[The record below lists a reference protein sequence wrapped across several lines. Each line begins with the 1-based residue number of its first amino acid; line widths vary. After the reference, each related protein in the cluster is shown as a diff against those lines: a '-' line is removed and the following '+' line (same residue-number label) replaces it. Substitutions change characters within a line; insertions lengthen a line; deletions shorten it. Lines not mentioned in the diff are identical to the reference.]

1 MSTEASF
8 ELFRKELS
16 RLVDAFHRN
25 IGHYQDQGYDESS
38 LRNDFLNPFWRAL
51 GWDIENRAGLPQPLR
66 EVQIETRVHIAGRQ
80 KRADYIFRTDGIDR
94 FVSEAKRPTEELG
107 RKAAYQSQRYAFNL
121 KLLIAT
127 LTNFKTL
134 QVFVVGGR
142 PEQDS
147 PWDVCRQWHYT
158 EYEDKA
164 EEIWNLFAYRN
175 VAATSLDR
183 FVASFPKKPLK
194 GKARQGWLIALER
207 VRTVDAEFLAYIEQQ
222 RIMLAKDLLSEN
234 KRHKWTSSLLNECTQ
249 RILDRVLFIRICED
263 RDIDTGRSLELIVQ
277 EWESIGA
284 GRPRLYRLLVSHFR
298 SLDESFNGALFKKGH
313 ESENVAVSDEYLA
326 DFIKDLSSEDSPYLF
341 STLPVEILGQ
351 VYERFIGKAV
361 RLKKGRTVDVVLKPE
376 ARKAGGIYYTP
387 RYVVD
392 YIVEQTVGKLLQGK
406 APKDVATLKIL
417 DPACGSGSFLL
428 RVFER
433 ICEHYQRWLQQHPEQ
448 QRRETCYRDE
458 QGNLHLT
465 THLKRQIML
474 QNVYGVDLDSS
485 AVEVTMLSL
494 YLKILEGETRTTLG
508 KQQTLFP
515 KETFLPN
522 LTDNVKCGNSL
533 IANDYYKGQQMML
546 GEDPDARP
554 VNAFDWEREFP
565 WVNKPERFSAVV
577 GNPPWG
583 ADYTE
588 DERRYLSHRYK
599 RSVAR
604 MIDSYIYFTDQ
615 VTRLLNEN
623 APFSFIIPSTM
634 LNQVDAKPIRGIL
647 LDRGLSI
654 LVSLGQGIFGPKP
667 LNTSTIFVSEPR
679 KNEDLIGMRDLS
691 MLSISERQEN
701 LYSLY
706 NFSWKDWKGFVT
718 EDPHFTFFVVN
729 DTKPVALLTKLRRA
743 HPLLFEAVDGEIQ
756 RGVSPDVVDMH
767 VLDRKTQSR
776 KRLEKE
782 ILRKSL
788 SGTQIK
794 RYHPWA
800 SDQYIIYATRETDLR
815 LYPRAARHIKA
826 LRKLNTC
833 KEAKKGK
840 HPWWALHRAREPKI
854 FASPK
859 FIGLTT
865 NKTIELVYDE
875 KDSLYVTDA
884 MYVFSF
890 RERVD
895 PWAAMAVLQSRL
907 FLFLYRV
914 ANQGESRVIPQ
925 VKAAKLGG
933 IPFPDLRQSKHAE
946 LLSNL
951 SKTMCSLSEQLSSE
965 KSEHGRTELERRISS
980 TDDEIDALV
989 YKVYGLT
996 DAEMKIVEEFRVIAV
1011 RGNEEAEGAEK
1022 EAETLELEY
1031 PNAR

>member
-1 MSTEASF
+1 MPTDARFDAFKE
-8 ELFRKELS
+8 ELS
-16 RLVDAFHRN
+16 RLVDAFHKN
-25 IGHYQDQGYDESS
+25 VGHYEDQGYDESS

-66 EVQIETRVHIAGRQ
+66 DVQVETRVHIAGRQ

-94 FVSEAKRPTEELG
+94 FVSEAKRPTEELT
-107 RKAAYQSQRYAFNL
+107 RKSAYQAQRYAFNL
-121 KLLIAT
+121 KLLIAA
-127 LTNFKTL
+127 LTNFETF

-158 EYEDKA
+158 EYKDRA
-164 EEIWNLFAYRN
+164 EEIWNLFAHQN
-175 VAATSLDR
+175 VAANSLDR
-183 FVASFPKKPLK
+183 FIASFPKKPLN

-222 RIMLAKDLLSEN
+222 RVILAKDLLSEN
-234 KRHKWTSSLLNECTQ
+234 KKYKWTSSLLNECTQ
-249 RILDRVLFIRICED
+249 RILDRILFIRICED

-277 EWESIGA
+277 DWESMEVGK
-284 GRPRLYRLLVSHFR
+284 PPLYRVLVSHFR
-298 SLDESFNGALFKKGH
+298 SLDESFNGALFRKGH

-361 RLKKGRTVDVVLKPE
+361 RLTRGRNVKVELKPE
-376 ARKAGGIYYTP
+376 ARKAEGVYYTP

-392 YIVEQTVGKLLQGK
+392 YIVERTVGKLLEGK
-406 APKDVATLKIL
+406 APKDVAKVKVV

-433 ICEHYQRWLQQHPEQ
+433 ICEHYLRWLQQHPEQ
-448 QRRETCYRDE
+448 QRNENCYRDE

-522 LTDNVKCGNSL
+522 LTDNIKCGNSL
-533 IANDYYKGQQMML
+533 IANDYYKDKQMML
-546 GEDPDARP
+546 GEDPEARP
-554 VNAFDWEREFP
+554 INAFEWDKEFP
-565 WVNKPERFSAVV
+565 WVNEPEKFTAVV

-583 ADYTE
+583 AEYTE
-588 DERRYLSHRYK
+588 DERKYLAHRYK

-604 MIDSYIYFTDQ
+604 MIDSYIYFIDQ
-615 VTRLLNEN
+615 ATRLLNKN
-623 APFSFIIPSTM
+623 ASLSFIIPSTM
-634 LNQVDAKPIRGIL
+634 LNQVDAKPIREIL
-647 LDRGLSI
+647 LNRGLSI

-679 KNEDLIGMRDLS
+679 KNEDLIAMRDLS
-691 MLSISERQEN
+691 MLSILERQEN
-701 LYSLY
+701 LFNLY
-706 NFSWKDWKGFVT
+706 NFGWKEWKSFVT

-729 DTKPVALLTKLRRA
+729 DTKPVALLTKLRKN
-743 HPLLFEAVDGEIQ
+743 HPLFSQVINGEIQ
-756 RGVSPDVVDMH
+756 RGVSPDVVEMH
-767 VLDRKTQSR
+767 VLSKKAQS
-776 KRLEKE
+776 KEKLEKD

-794 RYHPWA
+794 RYQPWT

-815 LYPRAARHIKA
+815 EYPRAAKYIKKS
-826 LRKLNTC
+826 RKLNTC
-833 KEAKKGK
+833 KEVKRGK
-840 HPWWALHRAREPKI
+840 HPWWAVHRAREPKI
-854 FASPK
+854 FTSPK

-865 NKTIELVYDE
+865 KKTIELVYDE

-884 MYVFSF
+884 MYVFSLK
-890 RERVD
+890 EGMD
-895 PWAAMAVLQSRL
+895 PWAAMAVLQAKL

-914 ANQGESRVIPQ
+914 SNQGESRVIPQ

-933 IPFPDLRQSKHAE
+933 IPFPNLRESKYTEA
-946 LLSNL
+946 LSDL
-951 SKTMCSLSEQLSSE
+951 SKRMCSLNEQLAAE
-965 KSEHGRTELERRISS
+965 KSEHGRRELERRISS
-980 TDDEIDALV
+980 TDAEIDELV
-989 YKVYGLT
+989 YKAYGLNE
-996 DAEMKIVEEFRVIAV
+996 AETKLVEEFGLIVTSE
-1011 RGNEEAEGAEK
+1011 EEAAEEEERESA
-1022 EAETLELEY
+1022 EAVATV
-1031 PNAR
+1031 